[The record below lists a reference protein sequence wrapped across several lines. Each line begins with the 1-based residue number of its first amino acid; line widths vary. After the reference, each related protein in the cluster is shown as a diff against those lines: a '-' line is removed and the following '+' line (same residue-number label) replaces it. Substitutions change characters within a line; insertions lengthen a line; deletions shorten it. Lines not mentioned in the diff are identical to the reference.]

1 MGKLATELAKV
12 LEAKRPACP
21 VGKLARSLKPA
32 DREDLE
38 DALAL
43 CDSSLPQN
51 RRLSARDVAGV
62 INSVYE
68 AGLTQNAV
76 QSHNRGTCSCEA

>member
-12 LEAKRPACP
+12 LEEKRPACP
-21 VGKLARSLKPA
+21 VGKLSRSMKA
-32 DREDLE
+32 GEREDLE

-51 RRLSARDVAGV
+51 RRLSARDVATV
-62 INSVYE
+62 INSVYD
-68 AGLTQNAV
+68 AGITQNAV
-76 QSHNRGTCSCEA
+76 QSHNRGGCSCEA